1 MRDPESLQIVLVRPD
16 GGPPDMEGVEIPQS
30 WAYLHL
36 GDESVITWDELTSA
50 IDKATTPADRWV
62 HIEIDELD
70 WGASGPL
77 EVAYQVA
84 LEYGFEAA
92 LVALAAWVKSRFGAV
107 NGVLSDTK
115 YATRLALRHLKKY
128 HNATEPDLESVD
140 TSMEA
145 IELVIRN
152 GHQRFRVKVRGK
164 EAMIIEAQLLDTG

>member
-1 MRDPESLQIVLVRPD
+1 MRNPESLQIVLVRPD

-36 GDESVITWDELTSA
+36 GDESVITWDELTSE

-62 HIEIDELD
+62 HVEIDELD

-84 LEYGFEAA
+84 LEYGFETA

-107 NGVLSDTK
+107 GGVLSDTK
-115 YATRLALRHLKKY
+115 YTTMLALRHLKKY
-128 HNATEPDLESVD
+128 HNATDPDLESVD
-140 TSMEA
+140 ISTDA

-164 EAMIIEAQLLDTG
+164 EAMIIEAQLLDAE